1 MLAYVL
7 LRVIQQRKRE
17 IRHYCF
23 DRLCDSSEGSFSHRN
38 WTHCENFRGRECDV
52 SAGGSVVLTEN
63 LHFKA
68 VVFFVM
74 KSEPT

>member
-1 MLAYVL
+1 M
-7 LRVIQQRKRE
+7 E
-17 IRHYCF
+17 IGHIVRI
-23 DRLCDSSEGSFSHRN
+23 
-38 WTHCENFRGRECDV
+38 FRGRERDV
-52 SAGGSVVLTEN
+52 SAGGSVVPTEN